1 TTFYG
6 VDTETVVKK
15 FQKEQKLV
23 VNGIADEVT
32 LKKIALLQV
41 PSVLENGVRH
51 DSVKTLKV
59 NLKKLGFAVPG
70 SGTNLFGSQTEKKV
84 KEFQKYYG
92 LTITGKVDKKTNDK
106 INTILKTPLQRG
118 KSHKDTKKL
127 KADLKAIGYP
137 VPGNGTTFYGVD
149 TETVVKKFQK
159 EQKLVVNGIADEVT
173 LKKIALLQVPSVLE
187 NGVRHDSVKTLK
199 VNLKKLG
206 FAVPGS
212 GTNLFGSQTEKKV
225 KEFQKYYGLTIT
237 GKVDKKTNDKINTIL
252 KTPLQR
258 GKSHKDTKK
267 LKADLKA
274 IGYPVPGNG
283 TTFYGV
289 DTETVV

>member
-1 TTFYG
+1 LQVKEILEQLDEVNEFEDNEDELNLFTEELEVIIKSFQEKHG
-6 VDTETVVKK
+6 LVINGEIDTELYEFLESQIEKIHEESNIKVDIKTDTVQEDKNKNEVEKENKENKNTQENEKTTENKNPQKDEGSNEIKNEVVEDKK
-15 FQKEQKLV
+15 EEQTQEKK
-23 VNGIADEVT
+23 VT
-32 LKKIALLQV
+32 NF
-41 PSVLENGVRH
+41 SSNSTTTTTVLENGMRH

-106 INTILKTPLQRG
+106 INTILKTPLQRV

-173 LKKIALLQVPSVLE
+173 LKK
-187 NGVRHDSVKTLK
+187 
-199 VNLKKLG
+199 
-206 FAVPGS
+206 
-212 GTNLFGSQTEKKV
+212 
-225 KEFQKYYGLTIT
+225 
-237 GKVDKKTNDKINTIL
+237 
-252 KTPLQR
+252 
-258 GKSHKDTKK
+258 
-267 LKADLKA
+267 
-274 IGYPVPGNG
+274 
-283 TTFYGV
+283 
-289 DTETVV
+289 